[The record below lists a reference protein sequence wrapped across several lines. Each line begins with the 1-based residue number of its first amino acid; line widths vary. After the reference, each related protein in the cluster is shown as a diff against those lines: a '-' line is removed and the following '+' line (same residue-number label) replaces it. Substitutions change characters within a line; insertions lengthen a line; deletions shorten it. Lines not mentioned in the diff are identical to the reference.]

1 MARPRKGITFW
12 DRVAAGTVAAGP
24 DNCWHW
30 TGHADECGYPRIHRD
45 GHLVRLHRAVW
56 ERENGAIPDG
66 MCVCH
71 SCDNPGCLNPRHLW
85 LGTHQDN
92 MDDCRR
98 KGRKRGAPGTRN
110 PSAKLTEE
118 AVAKIRRRIA
128 AGESCA
134 SIGRAFGVADV
145 TIIGIKNGRLWRHV
159 EGIA

>member
-1 MARPRKGITFW
+1 
-12 DRVAAGTVAAGP
+12 
-24 DNCWHW
+24 
-30 TGHADECGYPRIHRD
+30 
-45 GHLVRLHRAVW
+45 
-56 ERENGAIPDG
+56 
-66 MCVCH
+66 
-71 SCDNPGCLNPRHLW
+71 
-85 LGTHQDN
+85 